1 MPTLFAFSIL
11 FLLLLPMWFLSQNRK
26 YRPKSIWLMKLYW
39 RIIIIVSTVFFFL
52 MILSV
57 INIFLDCKIQVLNNL
72 LMIIFFYAPWIEVI
86 LFPISLI
93 MYIIYIIY
101 NYKFEKNYLP
111 IYALVL
117 LPLFFLIKI
126 FIYLIILSFLSL

>member
-1 MPTLFAFSIL
+1 
-11 FLLLLPMWFLSQNRK
+11 
-26 YRPKSIWLMKLYW
+26 MKLYW

-93 MYIIYIIY
+93 MYIY
-101 NYKFEKNYLP
+101 NYKFGYNGQNSGY
-111 IYALVL
+111 
-117 LPLFFLIKI
+117 FRDD
-126 FIYLIILSFLSL
+126 SF

>member
-1 MPTLFAFSIL
+1 
-11 FLLLLPMWFLSQNRK
+11 
-26 YRPKSIWLMKLYW
+26 MKLYW

-93 MYIIYIIY
+93 MYIY

-117 LPLFFLIKI
+117 LPLFFFIKI
-126 FIYLIILSFLSL
+126 FIYLIILFFLACKR

>member
-1 MPTLFAFSIL
+1 
-11 FLLLLPMWFLSQNRK
+11 
-26 YRPKSIWLMKLYW
+26 MKLYW

-57 INIFLDCKIQVLNNL
+57 INIFLDCKIQVLDNL

-93 MYIIYIIY
+93 MYIYYIY

-126 FIYLIILSFLSL
+126 FIYLIILFFLSL

>member
-1 MPTLFAFSIL
+1 
-11 FLLLLPMWFLSQNRK
+11 
-26 YRPKSIWLMKLYW
+26 MKLYW

-57 INIFLDCKIQVLNNL
+57 INIFFNCKIQVLDDL

>member
-1 MPTLFAFSIL
+1 
-11 FLLLLPMWFLSQNRK
+11 
-26 YRPKSIWLMKLYW
+26 MKLYW

-57 INIFLDCKIQVLNNL
+57 INIFLDCKIQVLDNL

-93 MYIIYIIY
+93 MYIY
-101 NYKFEKNYLP
+101 NYKFEKY
-111 IYALVL
+111 ISVY
-117 LPLFFLIKI
+117 FFITRRKI
-126 FIYLIILSFLSL
+126 TDISRIHIV